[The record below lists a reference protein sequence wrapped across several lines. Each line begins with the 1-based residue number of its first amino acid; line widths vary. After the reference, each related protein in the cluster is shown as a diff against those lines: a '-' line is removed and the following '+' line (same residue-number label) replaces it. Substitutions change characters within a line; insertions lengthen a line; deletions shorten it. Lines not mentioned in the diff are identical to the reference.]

1 VRWHNSLRSQPISA
15 DDLFPPVE
23 PVDSLIGPWKVV
35 PRRRRFGQKSR
46 ELYKELNQTQK
57 ELKES
62 KGKNSSPG
70 FAPPEPGS
78 PENPPAIDKLV

>member
-1 VRWHNSLRSQPISA
+1 VRWHNSIRSQPISA

-57 ELKES
+57 ELKET
-62 KGKNSSPG
+62 KGKKSPRG
-70 FAPPEPGS
+70 SLPPELGS
-78 PENPPAIDKLV
+78 PENPSSIDKLV